1 MEIRIMI
8 TSNLLVDKIL
18 IRKALRIVKKKT
30 GHRQIVVRSKEHILQ
45 ISWSE
50 SEQSVSQCLL
60 K

>member
-8 TSNLLVDKIL
+8 TSNLFVDKIL
-18 IRKALRIVKKKT
+18 IRKALSIVKKT

-45 ISWSE
+45 ISWTE